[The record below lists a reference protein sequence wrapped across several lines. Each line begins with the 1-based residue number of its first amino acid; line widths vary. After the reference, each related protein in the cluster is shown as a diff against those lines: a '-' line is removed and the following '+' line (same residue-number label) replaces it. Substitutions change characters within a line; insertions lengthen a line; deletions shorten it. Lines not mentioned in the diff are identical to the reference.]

1 MPDATPLPGGLARI
15 ARGSWCGMEGNSDLD
30 TRPGKRIFD
39 GDELFSDLPECERRA
54 LLNDVIWS
62 DPLKLYAGALPGDRP
77 AYAIYWIVSRQSHA
91 EMIECFMERGSLY
104 LPHKVYSLEGQRPRT
119 CGR

>member
-1 MPDATPLPGGLARI
+1 
-15 ARGSWCGMEGNSDLD
+15 MEGNSDLD
-30 TRPGKRIFD
+30 TRPGKRILD

-77 AYAIYWIVSRQSHA
+77 AYAIHRIVSRLISMVTGGMLPGMRVFVSPSQS
-91 EMIECFMERGSLY
+91 IS
-104 LPHKVYSLEGQRPRT
+104 P
-119 CGR
+119 

>member
-77 AYAIYWIVSRQSHA
+77 AYAILRIVSRLIP
-91 EMIECFMERGSLY
+91 MVTGGM
-104 LPHKVYSLEGQRPRT
+104 LPGMRVFVSPS
-119 CGR
+119 